1 MTIKTAP
8 EARAGGTV
16 AALARSGPGLLA
28 ALAAARGRVFSRRE
42 PTARVHGHDHERTAD
57 VRVKNPRARP
67 GGDPGAPRWIVTAP
81 GAGCRLGGGPDG

>member
-28 ALAAARGRVFSRRE
+28 ALAATLGRVFSRRE
-42 PTARVHGHDHERTAD
+42 PVARVHGHDHERTAD
-57 VRVKNPRARP
+57 VHVKNPRARP
-67 GGDPGAPRWIVTAP
+67 GGDLKAPRLIKTVT
-81 GAGCRLGGGPDG
+81 GGCTLGGGPDG